1 MAGNKLSP
9 RQKMIGMMY
18 LVLIALLA
26 LNVSKTVLDAFSK
39 INGSLY
45 STTINFDKKNNE
57 VYAQFERAVKT
68 NAEKAGPFRDKAIKV
83 KNEADAL
90 VETLQRLKF
99 TLVAMGDKVV
109 KLEHK
114 GKIVE
119 IEENTSFSDLG
130 EKKYAPFAEI
140 KNKKDRYASWD
151 LMKNKLNEGDPLVNS
166 INQFK
171 NLLLSYSESNN
182 SITNSLNETFDLS
195 DVQIKKTSGKIS
207 WLSNNFE
214 DMPLIAAVTILTK
227 IQADVRNAEA
237 DVINYL
243 KQNID
248 ATDIKFTDAQA
259 VQIPKNN
266 YVFLGDT
273 FKADVFITGKDSTQE
288 PVIYLGEY
296 EVGEDGQY
304 RMIGDYDSI
313 PVVKGTGKFAVKT
326 RTEGYKKWGGLIAMK
341 TDDGLKKYPFNG
353 EYQVAKQ
360 SVVVSP
366 TKMNVF
372 YILGDE
378 MGNPVDISVPGVPKD
393 KITAYCDNGKIIKKG
408 NMWEVFPKKA
418 NQKANI
424 TVSAEIDG
432 KRRNMGKLEFRVK
445 KLPDPEITIR
455 SLKNN
460 QIRRTVLASPNT
472 KLLAELKDFDFEAKF
487 TVQSFQIS
495 FTKADGDP
503 YQSLVKGN
511 QLDKIARDNI
521 QKLPPGSK
529 VIFDN
534 ILSKGPAPQRYTSQL
549 VVTIK

>member
-57 VYAQFERAVKT
+57 VYAQFERAVAT
-68 NAEKAGPFRDKAIKV
+68 NSEKAGPYRDKAIKV
-83 KNEADAL
+83 KKEADAL

-119 IEENTSFSDLG
+119 IEANTSFSDLG

-195 DVQIKKTSGKIS
+195 DVKIKKTSGKIS

-296 EVGEDGQY
+296 ELDEDGQY

-341 TDDGLKKYPFNG
+341 TDDGLKKYPFDG

-408 NMWEVFPKKA
+408 NLWEVFPKKA
-418 NQKANI
+418 PKANI

-445 KLPDPEITIR
+445 TLPEPKITIR
-455 SLKNN
+455 SLKNG
-460 QIRRTVLASPNT
+460 QIRRTVLASANT

-487 TVQSFQIS
+487 TVKSFQM
-495 FTKADGDP
+495 TCVTANGDS
-503 YQSLVKGN
+503 YQAQIQGN
-511 QLDKIARDNI
+511 KLKKDQRDII
-521 QKLPPGSK
+521 QNLQPGAK
-529 VIFDN
+529 VIFEN
-534 ILSKGPAPQRYTSQL
+534 ILSKGPAPKLYSSQL